1 MNIHRSIRHRLTKLE
16 DLLRKPLVKNASVF
30 TGNGDQRPPA
40 AEKRPRQTA
49 FISLKDARKKRF
61 YHNYREDSVEIIPQ
75 LLGVKVFE
83 DFDLNILRQYIDW
96 TPFFH
101 GWGLKG
107 KFPGILEKEKV
118 GREANRVFNEGQEML
133 EEIIE
138 KKMFTPQG
146 IIGIFPANSEGDDI
160 LIYTSDKRKRVRRR
174 IPMLRQQQ
182 LRDQEGFTL
191 SLSDYIAPADTG
203 IRDYLGGFAVTSG
216 FETDRLV
223 RHFKSQGDSYN
234 SVMVRLLAD
243 RLVEAFAEVLHEAV
257 RKKYWGYDPGE
268 KLSQTDLIKER
279 YKGIRPAPGYPACPD
294 HTLKGHLFDLM
305 KVERRTG
312 ITLND
317 SYAMN
322 PASSVA
328 GFYMAHDR
336 SRYFGIGKIG
346 EDQLRD
352 YARRASIDPGE
363 AEKWL
368 APVL

>member
-1 MNIHRSIRHRLTKLE
+1 MDLHHSIRHKLTKLNN
-16 DLLRKPLVKNASVF
+16 LWGKPLITRALGF
-30 TGNGDQRPPA
+30 LGDKEQQPPPA
-40 AEKRPRQTA
+40 KNQPSKAA
-49 FISLKDARKKRF
+49 FIPLRDARKKRF
-61 YHNYREDSVEIIPQ
+61 HYNYRENSVEVVPQ

-133 EEIIE
+133 DEIIE
-138 KKMFTPQG
+138 KKMFIPKG
-146 IIGIFPANSEGDDI
+146 IIGIFPANSEEDDI
-160 LIYTSDKRKRVRRR
+160 LIYASDRRKKVRKR

-191 SLSDYIAPADTG
+191 SLSDYIAPADSG

-216 FETDRLV
+216 FETDGLV
-223 RHFKSQGDSYN
+223 RHFKSQGDNYN
-234 SVMVRLLAD
+234 SVMVRLIAD

-322 PASSVA
+322 PASSVV
-328 GFYMAHDR
+328 GFYMAHDL

-346 EDQLRD
+346 VDQLRD
-352 YARRASIDPGE
+352 YARRASVDPEE